1 MIKIEKWIFEHF
13 CKNYYKTIFKLL
25 CEKEAQIENLKTII
39 EYLRNE
45 NQKLKIYE
53 RCYND

>member
-1 MIKIEKWIFEHF
+1 MIKIEKWIFKHF
-13 CKNYYKTIFKLL
+13 CKNYYKTILKLL
-25 CEKEAQIENLKTII
+25 CEKETQIENLKTII

-53 RCYND
+53 RCL